1 MLQLFVKIKSLDDLE
16 MGGSQEEKRRI
27 AKLNAYKMREEW
39 YELYLDD
46 FTMVGSYRL
55 LM

>member
-1 MLQLFVKIKSLDDLE
+1 MMKSLDNLE
-16 MGGSQEEKRRI
+16 MGGSKEEKRRI
-27 AKLNAYKMREEW
+27 AKLNAYNMREEW

-46 FTMVGSYRL
+46 FTMVSSYRL